1 MMMDDRLSALR
12 ELATHPGT
20 RKQRAQLAVPL
31 VRSLG
36 SYRWTG
42 LYDVTAEEISVIAWD
57 GPEPPTYPRFPVSKG
72 LNGAAVAARRAV
84 IVQDV
89 TADPRYLTTIAG
101 TGGEMIQPI
110 IGASGT
116 VIGTI
121 DVEAGRINAF
131 AARDEALLSACA
143 AALRW
148 LWP

>member
-1 MMMDDRLSALR
+1 MMMDDRFSALR
-12 ELATHPGT
+12 GLATHPGT
-20 RKQRAQLAVPL
+20 REQRAQLAVPL

-42 LYDVTAEEISVIAWD
+42 LYDVTAEEIIVIAWD

-89 TADPRYLTTIAG
+89 TADPRYLTTIGG
-101 TGGEMIQPI
+101 TRGEMLQPI
-110 IGASGT
+110 VGASGT
-116 VIGTI
+116 VVGTI
-121 DVEAGRINAF
+121 DVEADRVNAF
-131 AARDEALLSACA
+131 TARDEALMSACA
-143 AALRW
+143 EALRW